1 MVLDIIPKLLS
12 GGMSGIRESF
22 KTQSKKIRGYC
33 YYDWGK
39 SAFETSVTVA
49 ILPAWFTYL
58 FLEANGLTTTIGSI
72 EMTADAVWSLSVA
85 IATLLVAVFSPPF
98 GVIADRRLIKIKWL
112 KILTYVGAGA
122 TFLLAFAP
130 LFPVSFQWIWL
141 MIMFLF
147 ANIGLNGA
155 GVFYNA
161 LLPHMG
167 EEDEM
172 DDISNRAFA
181 FGYFGGGILLVIHLG
196 LVMGV
201 GTDNDWVIPFC
212 MATSGIWW
220 YGFALLTFLWVPE
233 PPIENEMEKLKFLKA
248 ARFAIK
254 EVGQTLRDIKRFPS
268 LFLYMLA
275 YFFFIDG
282 INTVTALG
290 GVFGIAVLGVTTTQL
305 IITILAIQF
314 VAAPS
319 ALAFTKLAEKI
330 GTKKALSFSIMG
342 WVFLC
347 FAALSFAPL
356 ELEDHDEFFILYE
369 WDESEEVYVVHV
381 DYDTPGIAQ
390 KLVYEDNEFDEQ
402 AWAEEWKDFL
412 PLEYSSKTKTQS
424 WNYGDYDDND
434 EWVNFTKNLTGVTNA
449 EIETFLESL
458 DETRFSASVLGGSL
472 NGNKKVGIDHPTDL
486 SDGPIDFIPK
496 WARDNIWSWLNFTVF
511 FQFLL
516 LGCMMGTLLGGS
528 QGLARSIFGQII
540 PETRSTEFFGFF
552 GFFGKVAAF
561 MGPFIYFGMTTA
573 FDSRV
578 GILSISVI
586 ILIGAV
592 LLYFVDIEA
601 GREDARAEDKL
612 LREAVA
618 KSLESEQNQ
627 E

>member
-1 MVLDIIPKLLS
+1 MVLEL
-12 GGMSGIRESF
+12 F

-130 LFPVSFQWIWL
+130 LFPVSVQWIWL
-141 MIMFLF
+141 MVMFLF

-254 EVGQTLRDIKRFPS
+254 EVGQTLRDVKRFPS

-290 GVFGIAVLGVTTTQL
+290 GVFGTVVLGVSTTEL

-319 ALAFTKLAEKI
+319 ALAFTKLAEI
-330 GTKKALSFSIMG
+330 VGTKKALSFSIIG

-347 FAALSFAPL
+347 FAALSFSPL
-356 ELEDHDEFFILYE
+356 ELEEHEEYDILYD
-369 WDESEEVYVVHV
+369 WNSTDNVYEVHASWYAP
-381 DYDTPGIAQ
+381 DIAQ
-390 KLVYEDNEFDEQ
+390 KLDYEEKEFDEQ
-402 AWAEEWKDFL
+402 SWASAWAGYL
-412 PLEYSSKTKTQS
+412 PVEYSDKTETSS
-424 WNYGDYDDND
+424 WNYGDEEAEPYLKQVDYSDS
-434 EWVNFTKNLTGVTNA
+434 
-449 EIETFLESL
+449 EIETFLSST
-458 DETRFSASVLGGSL
+458 DKSRFSVSIKDGNLDGKNNVGVNHPSSLGDG
-472 NGNKKVGIDHPTDL
+472 VID
-486 SDGPIDFIPK
+486 SIPI
-496 WARDNIWSWLNFTVF
+496 WARDNIWAPIGFSVF

-618 KSLESEQNQ
+618 ESLESEQNQ

>member
-1 MVLDIIPKLLS
+1 MVLNIISSISEL
-12 GGMSGIRESF
+12 F
-22 KTQSKKIRGYC
+22 KTQSRKIRGYC

-122 TFLLAFAP
+122 TFLLALAP
-130 LFPVSFQWIWL
+130 LFPVSFQWLWL

-167 EEDEM
+167 EDDEM

-196 LVMGV
+196 LVMGI

-369 WDESEEVYVVHV
+369 WEESEEVYVVHV
-381 DYDTPGIAQ
+381 DYDTPEIAQ
-390 KLVYEDNEFDEQ
+390 KLVYENNEFDEQ

-449 EIETFLESL
+449 EIEIFFESL

-472 NGNKKVGIDHPTDL
+472 NGSKKVGIDHPTNL

-578 GILSISVI
+578 GILSISII

-618 KSLESEQNQ
+618 KSLDSIHNQ

>member
-1 MVLDIIPKLLS
+1 
-12 GGMSGIRESF
+12 
-22 KTQSKKIRGYC
+22 
-33 YYDWGK
+33 
-39 SAFETSVTVA
+39 
-49 ILPAWFTYL
+49 
-58 FLEANGLTTTIGSI
+58 
-72 EMTADAVWSLSVA
+72 
-85 IATLLVAVFSPPF
+85 
-98 GVIADRRLIKIKWL
+98 
-112 KILTYVGAGA
+112 
-122 TFLLAFAP
+122 
-130 LFPVSFQWIWL
+130 

-167 EEDEM
+167 EEEEM

-254 EVGQTLRDIKRFPS
+254 EVGQTLRDVKRFPS

-290 GVFGIAVLGVTTTQL
+290 GVFGTVVLGVSTTEL

-319 ALAFTKLAEKI
+319 ALAFTKLAEI
-330 GTKKALSFSIMG
+330 VGTKKALSFSIMG

-347 FAALSFAPL
+347 FAALSFSPL
-356 ELEDHDEFFILYE
+356 ELEEHEEYDILYD
-369 WDESEEVYVVHV
+369 WNSTDNVYEVHASWYAP
-381 DYDTPGIAQ
+381 DIAQ
-390 KLVYEDNEFDEQ
+390 KLDYEEKEFDEQ
-402 AWAEEWKDFL
+402 SWASAWAGYL
-412 PLEYSSKTKTQS
+412 PVEYSNKTETSS
-424 WNYGDYDDND
+424 WNYGDEEAEPYLEQVDYSDS
-434 EWVNFTKNLTGVTNA
+434 
-449 EIETFLESL
+449 EIETFLSST
-458 DETRFSASVLGGSL
+458 DKSRFSVSIKGGNLDGENNVGVNHPSSLGDG
-472 NGNKKVGIDHPTDL
+472 VID
-486 SDGPIDFIPK
+486 SIPI
-496 WARDNIWSWLNFTVF
+496 WARDNIWAPIGFSVF